1 MNPEFSGAYLA
12 VVDGDLSTAKLFD
25 GRREMSDW
33 IVDQLENQGAEKV
46 ETTVINDDGIV
57 EPRLTSGTAVYT
69 LDEEN
74 CYKFGPVEP
83 VLSQHIRVSYDRPIA
98 FV

>member
-12 VVDGDLSTAKLFD
+12 IVDGDLSTAKMFD
-25 GRREMSDW
+25 GRREMSQW
-33 IVDQLENQGAEKV
+33 IVDQLEVQGAEKV
-46 ETTVINDDGIV
+46 ETTVINGDGIV
-57 EPRLTSGTAVYT
+57 DPRLTTGTAVYT

-83 VLSQHIRVSYDRPIA
+83 ALSQHIRVSYDKS
-98 FV
+98 FSLV